1 MAKERKQ
8 LDRRWLWLGLAVVL
22 VLVFYSVRALTRERL
37 PVRVGRADRQVL
49 SSTVS
54 TNGHVEPVHSY
65 EAHSPLA
72 TTVKAV
78 YVKQGDN
85 VPAGKMLIELDAVEA
100 RARVAAAES
109 GVAAA
114 QATLD
119 AALHSGTLEQRQ
131 ASQADVTRSKLD
143 AQQAQRNLD
152 ALVKLNASGA
162 ASASEVASA
171 RQQLESAQATL
182 DAAQTNLK
190 SRYSSADLARA
201 RAAVTDAQANAA
213 AARAV
218 LAQATIRA
226 PIAGTIYTLEARPT
240 EFVEQGKMLLEMA
253 NLEHERIR
261 AYFDEPE
268 IGRLAVG
275 QPIEI
280 KWDAQPGKIWHG
292 RIVSVPITVITYG
305 TRTVGEVLI
314 AIDGADSGLLP
325 QTNVTVTV
333 TTSSDANVLS
343 IPREALYSEGG
354 RPYVFKV
361 VGDQLKRVPV
371 TTGTI
376 NLTQVAITSGL
387 EQGDTVAT
395 GTTNGQPL
403 QEGIPIEQVQ

>member
-22 VLVFYSVRALTRERL
+22 VLVFYSVRSLTRERL
-37 PVRVGRADRQVL
+37 PVRVGRAERQVL

-54 TNGHVEPVHSY
+54 TNGRVEPVESY

-78 YVKQGDN
+78 YVKQGDK
-85 VPAGKMLIELDAVEA
+85 VPAGKLLIELDAVEA

-131 ASQADVTRSKLD
+131 ASQADVTRSTLD
-143 AQQAQRNLD
+143 AQQAQRNLE

-190 SRYSSADLARA
+190 SRYSSADLTRA

-218 LAQATIRA
+218 LAQTTIRA
-226 PIAGTIYTLEARPT
+226 PIAGTIYTLDARPT
-240 EFVEQGKMLLEMA
+240 EFVEQGKLLLELA
-253 NLEHERIR
+253 NLERERIR

-280 KWDAQPGKIWHG
+280 KWDAQPGKLWHG
-292 RIVSVPITVITYG
+292 HIVSVPITVITYG

-314 AIDGADSGLLP
+314 SIDGADTGLLP

-354 RPYVFKV
+354 RPYVYKV

-387 EQGDTVAT
+387 QEGDTVAT

>member
-22 VLVFYSVRALTRERL
+22 VLVFFSVRALTRERL
-37 PVRVGRADRQVL
+37 PVRVARADREVL

-54 TNGHVEPVHSY
+54 TNGRVEPVQSY

-72 TTVKAV
+72 TTVKAA
-78 YVKQGDN
+78 YVKQGDS
-85 VPAGKMLIELDAVEA
+85 VPAGKVLIELDAVEA
-100 RARVAAAES
+100 RARVATAES
-109 GVAAA
+109 GVKAAE
-114 QATLD
+114 ATLD
-119 AALHSGTLEQRQ
+119 AELENGTLEQRQ
-131 ASQADVTRSKLD
+131 ASQADITRSKLD
-143 AQQAQRNLD
+143 AEQAQRNLD

-171 RQQLESAQATL
+171 RQQLETAQATL
-182 DAAQTNLK
+182 NAAQTSFK
-190 SRYSSADLARA
+190 SRYSPADLARA
-201 RAAVTDAQANAA
+201 RAAVADAQASAA
-213 AARAV
+213 AAHDV
-218 LAQATIRA
+218 LAQTTIRA
-226 PIAGTIYTLEARPT
+226 PIAGTIYTLDARPT
-240 EFVEQGKMLLEMA
+240 EFVEQGKLLLEMA

-280 KWDAQPGKIWHG
+280 KWDAQPGKLWRGH
-292 RIVSVPITVITYG
+292 IVSVPITVITYG
-305 TRTVGEVLI
+305 TRTVGEVLV
-314 AIDGADSGLLP
+314 AIDGDNTGLLP

-354 RPYVFKV
+354 KPYVYKV
-361 VGDQLKRVPV
+361 LGDQLKRMPV